1 MCRSAL
7 QSFLHLS
14 RTAIGQ
20 RDIWLQGEPRKVE
33 AALLLPP
40 FYFAKVTDAGLERWL
55 RMILEV
61 ARMPVFLYN
70 FPDHTGNFISPD
82 LFVRLTRDF
91 PLLRG
96 ASNCSAFRLALKS
109 CPAGLYLLSLIW

>member
-1 MCRSAL
+1 M
-7 QSFLHLS
+7 
-14 RTAIGQ
+14 
-20 RDIWLQGEPRKVE
+20 WLQGDPRKME

-55 RMILEV
+55 RSILEV

-82 LFVRLTRDF
+82 LFRRLTRDF

-96 ASNCSAFRLALKS
+96 AHSYLYTEITGRNALQKH
-109 CPAGLYLLSLIW
+109 CPLVDGCYCLGPCLQVLRKWCL